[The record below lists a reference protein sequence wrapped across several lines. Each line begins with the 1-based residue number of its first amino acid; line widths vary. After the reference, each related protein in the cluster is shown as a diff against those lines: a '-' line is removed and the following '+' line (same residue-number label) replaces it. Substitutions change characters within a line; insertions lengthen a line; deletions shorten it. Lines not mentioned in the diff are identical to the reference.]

1 MGRSARGVK
10 GISLRAGDKVVDMVL
25 ASHGSS
31 LLTVCENGFGKRT
44 DLNDYRR
51 QRRGGIGLINIKTTE
66 RNGKVVA
73 LKTVNP
79 DDDLMLISA
88 KGIMIRTGLDQIRDI
103 GRNTQGV
110 RLIRLDPGGKLVAV
124 ARVVKEE
131 KPNGTEEN
139 NQVTDTENNIDEN
152 NTSPENNIDSSKST
166 DDETGSDND
175 DNINSTDSNSN
186 TSSTDNNNARTD

>member
-1 MGRSARGVK
+1 MAVRFNERDVRPMGRSARGVK
-10 GISLRAGDKVVDMVL
+10 GISLRPGDKVVDMVL

-88 KGIMIRTGLDQIRDI
+88 RGIMIRTGLDQLRDI

-110 RLIRLDPGGKLVAV
+110 RLIRLDPGDKLVAV

-131 KPNGTEEN
+131 KTNDADEN
-139 NQVTDTENNIDEN
+139 SQIADTENN
-152 NTSPENNIDSSKST
+152 T
-166 DDETGSDND
+166 DQSDNGVD
-175 DNINSTDSNSN
+175 HNSNNVNNSRPDNGAEDQINS
-186 TSSTDNNNARTD
+186 